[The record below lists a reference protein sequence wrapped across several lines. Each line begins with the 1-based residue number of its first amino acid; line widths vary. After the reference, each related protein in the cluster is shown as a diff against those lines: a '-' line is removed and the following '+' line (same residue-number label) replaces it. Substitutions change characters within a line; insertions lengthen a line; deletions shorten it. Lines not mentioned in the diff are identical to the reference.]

1 MKYLIC
7 LVLMA
12 VFGLSACGVGAN
24 NAANTS
30 EHQASGGTTPV
41 PIIQANNSNASPAD
55 NANSDTSDFEGT
67 DSITDKKNPNVKES
81 AIMSDVRS
89 ASHDGYDRVVFE
101 FLGDELPSYHI
112 EYIGKPVT
120 ACGSGKT
127 IDLAGNGRLEIRF
140 TTAQAHA
147 PEGDATIKDR
157 ERSPNLPAVKELKLT
172 CDFEG
177 EVTWVAGVSSPNS
190 YRVTELKKPTRLAV
204 DIKNAR

>member
-1 MKYLIC
+1 
-7 LVLMA
+7 MA
-12 VFGLSACGVGAN
+12 AFGLTACGVGEN
-24 NAANTS
+24 NAVNTS
-30 EHQASGGTTPV
+30 AGGTTPSPTVQAGTNVNGTKPV
-41 PIIQANNSNASPAD
+41 PD
-55 NANSDTSDFEGT
+55 NDESADFEGT

-89 ASHDGYDRVVFE
+89 ATHGGYDRVVFE

-127 IDLAGNGRLEIRF
+127 VDLAGNGRLEIRF

-157 ERSPNLPAVKELKLT
+157 ERSPNLPAVKDLKLT

-204 DIKNAR
+204 DIRHAK